1 MSVQPGP
8 VPGTSVRR
16 RETHWRFVHLADVT
30 HFINSFITANHI
42 YVLHHSLAV
51 YSEEINALHKY
62 KIFFEYFTLIGLW
75 DFFNEKVTVKSTAHK
90 VEIHCAPLWKMTKVR
105 TA

>member
-1 MSVQPGP
+1 M
-8 VPGTSVRR
+8 TN
-16 RETHWRFVHLADVT
+16 E
-30 HFINSFITANHI
+30 I

-51 YSEEINALHKY
+51 YSEEINAIHKY
-62 KIFFEYFTLIGLW
+62 KIFLKYFTLIGLW
-75 DFFNEKVTVKSTAHK
+75 DFFNDKVTVKSTVHK

>member
-1 MSVQPGP
+1 M
-8 VPGTSVRR
+8 TN
-16 RETHWRFVHLADVT
+16 E
-30 HFINSFITANHI
+30 I

-62 KIFFEYFTLIGLW
+62 KIFFKYFTLIGLW
-75 DFFNEKVTVKSTAHK
+75 DFFYEKVTVKGNVHK
-90 VEIHCAPLWKMTKVR
+90 VGIDCATLWNMTKVR